1 MKRLVRFMVIAILGL
16 ILSLNLTWVQ
26 AQTVQEAYQRGDFAE
41 AQRLLNADLEAH
53 KLQPNPLKQAQT
65 LAWLALTQQKLGDF
79 SGAETSLAQS
89 LALIQPLAATVEKNR
104 VHAQI
109 LNTQGTI
116 ELAQG
121 QAQNALITWQRSE
134 QLYQKA
140 GDRLGVSGSQIN
152 QAQAWEVLGFYRRS
166 CNTVLKALEIN
177 PPECEQLTPA
187 SLAIIAKQPP
197 QIALI
202 GFRSLGNLDRL
213 LGKLDESVKV
223 LEMSLALAQEINSP
237 QEVSKTFF
245 SLGNTQQA
253 LAIRAETLNQPKNAE
268 KLRQSAADYY
278 QKAAQLAGEELLLLV
293 HLQQF
298 HLEPSQDLIPLIQAE
313 IASLPPSRTVI
324 YAQVDFAETLANL
337 KAKNPQT
344 PITQAQISRY
354 LEKARQEAVKS
365 QDQQAQSY
373 ALGTLGKLSNSQGL
387 LEQALIIAQAE
398 NSPEIAYRWQ
408 WQLGRIYRQQGKIAE
423 AMAAYR
429 AAFDTLQVLRGDLVA
444 LNLDIQFS
452 FREQVE
458 PVYREYAELLLESG
472 TQEHLKKARQVIEA
486 LQIAE
491 LDNYFQDV
499 CSTIKKDNV
508 EGIDPKS
515 AIFYTI
521 VLQGRLAVILS
532 LPDGSLVSHI
542 TTISQK
548 ELESQAETLRR
559 YLQEPDRLLSLKPIS
574 QRFYQWLIEP
584 FNPQLQGN
592 TSINTLVFVLDG
604 VLQNLPMG
612 VLYDGEKYLAQKY
625 AIALTPSLQLLG
637 PKFPQR
643 DINALIT
650 GVSQEQTVDGRQF
663 SSLENVPKEWK
674 SLQSLL
680 PSSTLFNTDFTKS
693 NLQKSL
699 TDDSYS
705 IVHIATHGQFSSDPE
720 QTYLLLWNQLLNVKD
735 WDSLFQLRNRQQSGL
750 IDLLVLSACET
761 ASGDKRAALG
771 LAGVAVRTG
780 ARSTLAT
787 LWQVNDEATAV
798 FMEHFYEILRNNPQL
813 SKSEVLQK
821 AQLKLMETVD
831 QDWAVPYFWASY
843 VLVGNWL

>member
-1 MKRLVRFMVIAILGL
+1 
-16 ILSLNLTWVQ
+16 
-26 AQTVQEAYQRGDFAE
+26 
-41 AQRLLNADLEAH
+41 
-53 KLQPNPLKQAQT
+53 
-65 LAWLALTQQKLGDF
+65 
-79 SGAETSLAQS
+79 
-89 LALIQPLAATVEKNR
+89 
-104 VHAQI
+104 
-109 LNTQGTI
+109 
-116 ELAQG
+116 
-121 QAQNALITWQRSE
+121 
-134 QLYQKA
+134 
-140 GDRLGVSGSQIN
+140 
-152 QAQAWEVLGFYRRS
+152 
-166 CNTVLKALEIN
+166 
-177 PPECEQLTPA
+177 
-187 SLAIIAKQPP
+187 
-197 QIALI
+197 
-202 GFRSLGNLDRL
+202 
-213 LGKLDESVKV
+213 
-223 LEMSLALAQEINSP
+223 
-237 QEVSKTFF
+237 
-245 SLGNTQQA
+245 
-253 LAIRAETLNQPKNAE
+253 
-268 KLRQSAADYY
+268 
-278 QKAAQLAGEELLLLV
+278 
-293 HLQQF
+293 
-298 HLEPSQDLIPLIQAE
+298 
-313 IASLPPSRTVI
+313 
-324 YAQVDFAETLANL
+324 
-337 KAKNPQT
+337 
-344 PITQAQISRY
+344 
-354 LEKARQEAVKS
+354 
-365 QDQQAQSY
+365 
-373 ALGTLGKLSNSQGL
+373 
-387 LEQALIIAQAE
+387 
-398 NSPEIAYRWQ
+398 
-408 WQLGRIYRQQGKIAE
+408 
-423 AMAAYR
+423 
-429 AAFDTLQVLRGDLVA
+429 
-444 LNLDIQFS
+444 
-452 FREQVE
+452 
-458 PVYREYAELLLESG
+458 
-472 TQEHLKKARQVIEA
+472 
-486 LQIAE
+486 
-491 LDNYFQDV
+491 
-499 CSTIKKDNV
+499 
-508 EGIDPKS
+508 
-515 AIFYTI
+515 
-521 VLQGRLAVILS
+521 VILS

-542 TTISQK
+542 TPISQK

-650 GVSQEQTVDGRQF
+650 GVSEEQTVDGRQF

-787 LWQVNDEATAV
+787 LWQVNDEATAF